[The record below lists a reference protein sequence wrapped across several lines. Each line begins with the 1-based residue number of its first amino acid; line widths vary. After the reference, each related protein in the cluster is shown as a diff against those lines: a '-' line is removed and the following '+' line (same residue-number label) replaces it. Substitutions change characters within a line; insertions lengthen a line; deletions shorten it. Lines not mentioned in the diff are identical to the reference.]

1 MTKVRRLQSEI
12 SYGKIL
18 RAQQQFATLN
28 QQNQSNSG
36 ETGGGVFNLTEN
48 INKQFNLEE
57 SQSRPSTRPSQKQNH
72 DIPKEVKV
80 DEQDSDSALG
90 SIDRLM
96 AGNNEEGAFD
106 ALYIKRLLNL
116 YKEKGIPLSMA
127 EA

>member
-1 MTKVRRLQSEI
+1 M
-12 SYGKIL
+12 
-18 RAQQQFATLN
+18 
-28 QQNQSNSG
+28 
-36 ETGGGVFNLTEN
+36 FNLTEN

-80 DEQDSDSALG
+80 EEHDSDSALG
-90 SIDRLM
+90 SVDRLM
-96 AGNNEEGAFD
+96 AGNTEEGAFD

-116 YKEKGIPLSMA
+116 YKEKGIPLSVV